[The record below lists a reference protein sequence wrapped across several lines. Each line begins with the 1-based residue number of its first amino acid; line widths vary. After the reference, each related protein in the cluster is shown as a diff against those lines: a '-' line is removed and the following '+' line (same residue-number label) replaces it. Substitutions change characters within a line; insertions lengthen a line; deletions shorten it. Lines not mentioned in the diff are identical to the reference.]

1 MIKNVLII
9 FAILGKFLGK
19 INFFFLQTYDMWHV
33 NYNNAKVV
41 WMDIQSSQ

>member
-9 FAILGKFLGK
+9 FAILGKFSGK
-19 INFFFLQTYDMWHV
+19 IYFLQTYDMWHV
-33 NYNNAKVV
+33 NYNNTKVV